1 MSLTEVKVPDI
12 GDFKDVAVIEVLV
25 KPGDTIK
32 VEQSLVTVESDKASM
47 EIPSSHAGVVKEV
60 KVKLGDKI
68 SEGSVLVM
76 VEAAAGAAAPSPQ
89 PSPQRGEGAKP
100 EARTPSPAPA
110 GEGRGEGGPAP
121 APAPAG
127 SYSGGVDLECEML
140 VLGAGPGGYSAAF
153 RSADLGMKTVLVE
166 RYATLGG
173 VCLNVGC
180 IPSKAL
186 LHVAAVMDEVS
197 HFDALGISFG
207 KPTIDRPKL
216 KAHKQKVVGKLTG
229 GLAAMAK
236 MRKVT
241 VVRGVGTFLDPYHLE
256 VQETTGAGTE
266 ATGKKQVIRFKN
278 AIIAA
283 GSQAV
288 QLPFMPKDPRVV
300 DSTGALELETEPK
313 RMLILGGGIIGLE
326 MGTVY
331 STLGAR
337 LDVVEMLDGLMQ
349 GADRD
354 LVRVWQKMNTPRF
367 DNIMLK
373 TKTVGAE
380 ATKDGILV
388 RFEGEQAPKEPQL
401 YDLVLQAVGRSPNG
415 RKIGAEKAGV
425 NVTDRGFIP
434 VDIQMRTNVPHI
446 FAIGDIVG
454 QPMLAHK
461 AVHEAHV
468 AAEAA
473 IGEKVAFNA
482 RVIPSVAYTDPE
494 IAWVGLT
501 EDQAKAEGIAIK
513 KGHFPWTASGRAIA
527 NGRDEGFTKLL
538 FDANTHRILGGGI
551 VGTHAGDMIGEVALA
566 IEMGADEVDIGKTIH
581 PHPTLGESIGMAAEI
596 AHGTCTD
603 VPPQKK

>member
-1 MSLTEVKVPDI
+1 MAKLIEIKVPDI
-12 GDFKDVAVIEVLV
+12 GDFKEVGVIEILV
-25 KPGDTIK
+25 KPGDTVQK
-32 VEQSLVTVESDKASM
+32 ETSLITVESDKATM
-47 EIPSSHAGVVKEV
+47 EIPSPAAGVVSEV
-60 KVKLGDKI
+60 KVKLGDKVA
-68 SEGSVLVM
+68 EGSLILTISSETPGQEPVSGQNT
-76 VEAAAGAAAPSPQ
+76 AIPQTPAAAPAAQKASVK
-89 PSPQRGEGAKP
+89 A
-100 EARTPSPAPA
+100 EALVSVKA
-110 GEGRGEGGPAP
+110 
-121 APAPAG
+121 
-127 SYSGGVDLECEML
+127 SGVTADYDCDVV
-140 VLGAGPGGYSAAF
+140 VLGSGPGGYSAAF
-153 RSADLGMKTVLVE
+153 RSADLGMKVVLVE

-186 LHVAAVMDEVS
+186 LHVAAVMDEAS
-197 HFDALGISFG
+197 HFESLGVSFG
-207 KPTIDRPKL
+207 KPVIDRAKL
-216 KAHKQKVVGKLTG
+216 KAHKDKVVGKLTG
-229 GLAAMAK
+229 GLTAMAK

-241 VVRGVGTFLDPYHLE
+241 TVRGIGTFLDPYHLE
-256 VQETTGAGTE
+256 VQETTGTGSE
-266 ATGKKQVIRFKN
+266 VTGKKQVIRFKN

-300 DSTGALELETEPK
+300 DSTGALELATNPK

-354 LVRVWQKMNTPRF
+354 LVRVWQKMNAPRF

-380 ATKDGILV
+380 ATREGILV

-415 RKIGAEKAGV
+415 KKIGADRAGV
-425 NVTDRGFIP
+425 AVDDRGFIP

-446 FAIGDIVG
+446 FAVGDIVG
-454 QPMLAHK
+454 QPMLEHK

-473 IGEKVAFNA
+473 AGEKVAFNA
-482 RVIPSVAYTDPE
+482 RVIPNVAYTDPE
-494 IAWVGLT
+494 VAWVGLT
-501 EDQAKAEGIAIK
+501 EDQAKAQGIAVK

-527 NGRDEGFTKLL
+527 NARDEGFTKLL
-538 FDANTHRILGGGI
+538 FDAQTHRIVGGAI
-551 VGTHAGDMIGEVALA
+551 VGTHAGD
-566 IEMGADEVDIGKTIH
+566 
-581 PHPTLGESIGMAAEI
+581 
-596 AHGTCTD
+596 
-603 VPPQKK
+603 